1 MVHVRYYMYV
11 VERGKLIAF
20 CKVFQHHSP
29 SFSNIPYHLSLSYII
44 PYNPTS
50 FPIILHHSTPFNI
63 LPYYPTTFS
72 PILPYSPSFSIILQ
86 HSTNRHYFSTIFF
99 DNIFF
104 RQHSPTF
111 YKIIFRQEIFV
122 ICCQIKNLSFA
133 VLSICYYHYLIINLI
148 LSISYYQYLNI
159 NLLLSTCYY
168 HYLIIIMILSL
179 SYYQFDIISLIITKL
194 FSIDIHL

>member
-1 MVHVRYYMYV
+1 MVHVRYYMDI
-11 VERGKLIAF
+11 VECGKLVAF

-29 SFSNIPYHLSLSYII
+29 TFPIILHHLSLSYII
-44 PYNPTS
+44 PYNLTS
-50 FPIILHHSTPFNI
+50 FNIIQHHSLLSYN
-63 LPYYPTTFS
+63 
-72 PILPYSPSFSIILQ
+72 ILPYSPLFSIILQ

-111 YKIIFRQEIFV
+111 DKIIFRQEIFV

-133 VLSICYYHYLIINLI
+133 VLSIWYYQSIIINLI

-159 NLLLSTCYY
+159 DLILST
-168 HYLIIIMILSL
+168 
-179 SYYQFDIISLIITKL
+179 
-194 FSIDIHL
+194 